1 MKNKSLKLLALL
13 LTGVMLTGCSLFSKK
28 DNGSSSNKPDDNEG
42 QQGAWSTEIQVEMNK
57 YIGEVL
63 PYVQLNEDTI
73 YHGYDD
79 TYGSLGVFYYVIGDE
94 NENNVLEGY
103 GDSLLSAGYVYDS
116 DEYGEYYDKDINGF
130 TVSVSF
136 EYYNAETDPNP
147 GNEITVMVPQYVD
160 EEYLLAAGYEKAQ
173 GWPTELVTKVMQG
186 TNKTLTGVNTSGEW
200 FVAEDIYED
209 TDEGYWYRCLY
220 LATQGDYVNAF
231 GQICSS
237 LGYGY
242 DEDYGCY
249 CNTSSSASDEE
260 IYVYEATGYTLIDIF
275 GPSFTGSAPVE
286 GGGDVGGDTTNPD
299 GSITVTFD
307 FSSKFNNGV
316 SLTGASFSTETA
328 SISFA
333 KGDGASDPAYYTAN
347 GPRLY
352 FGNSFTITSL
362 SSDFAISS
370 VSCTEI
376 TRNEKADKVVT
387 TEFLETSKG
396 NLSVTATTASVTNVN
411 NDNVTLS
418 VTHLPDGITKTGGY
432 LSFNVISVMLMP
444 VY

>member
-1 MKNKSLKLLALL
+1 MKNKSLKILALL
-13 LTGVMLTGCSLFSKK
+13 LTGAMLTGCSLFSKK

-42 QQGAWSTEIQVEMNK
+42 QQGAWSTEIQAEMNK

-79 TYGSLGVFYYVIGDE
+79 TYGSLGAFYYVIGDE

-103 GDSLLSAGYVYDS
+103 GDSLVAAGYVYDS

-136 EYYNAETDPNP
+136 DYYDAETDSNP
-147 GNEITVMVPQYVD
+147 GNEITVFVPQYVD
-160 EEYLLAAGYEKAQ
+160 EEYLLAAGYEKVQ

-186 TNKTLTGVNTSGEW
+186 ANKTLTGVNTSGEW

-209 TDEGYWYRCLY
+209 TDEGCWYRCLY
-220 LATQGDYVNAF
+220 LATKGDYVNAF
-231 GQICSS
+231 GQICSN

-275 GPSFTGSAPVE
+275 GPSFSGSAPVE
-286 GGGDVGGDTTNPD
+286 GGGDVGGDETNPD
-299 GSITVTFD
+299 GTVTATFT
-307 FSSKFNNGV
+307 FTNN
-316 SLTGASFSTETA
+316 LTDQQSCDGLAFSTTHA
-328 SISFA
+328 TLTPS
-333 KGDGASDPAYYTAN
+333 KGNNQNNAPTYYDN
-347 GPRLY
+347 GNTLRFY
-352 FGNSFTITSL
+352 YKNSFTITAT
-362 SSDFAISS
+362 DTFAIVSVEITISTLKTLTGAASDLVPSKGS
-370 VSCTEI
+370 VSV
-376 TRNEKADKVVT
+376 NG
-387 TEFLETSKG
+387 TSTPIVATISGVNSSSLTVNVAPEATKG
-396 NLSVTATTASVTNVN
+396 NL
-411 NDNVTLS
+411 
-418 VTHLPDGITKTGGY
+418 GISKIEVK
-432 LSFNVISVMLMP
+432 LQA